1 MPYQPADDEVLAH
14 RFDGDY
20 ADVFFSVWTNHGNAR
35 PHYYVCLDENGGSRS
50 WWLDPQQAELLR
62 RRLLDYGAECRELNA
77 NEEVRQALWR
87 DSHPTEG

>member
-35 PHYYVCLDENGGSRS
+35 PHYYVCLDENGEAGRGGSILSRPSYLADDSSTTERS
-50 WWLDPQQAELLR
+50 VA
-62 RRLLDYGAECRELNA
+62 
-77 NEEVRQALWR
+77 
-87 DSHPTEG
+87 S